1 MGTEHPPFPF
11 SHSRPFPQ
19 KNELRGRALNVSQGT
34 SRPNN
39 QGTDGNNPF
48 KPCHEQRKDWERDK
62 SPVCTQKAPDS
73 QGSTPQH
80 LRAET
85 QRREQ
90 RRKASVTQR
99 AAPCRMRARLC
110 NSPPAR
116 GAPPGSF
123 VSPAQLPAPQHGDN
137 PHGHGARSTAQLLH
151 GCRAQLAATGALREQ
166 RRDPGE
172 AACTDTPGE
181 RAAFLL
187 KITELRAAKPPVSVA
202 LSKQKTLCLSRPM

>member
-1 MGTEHPPFPF
+1 MGAEHPPFPF

-19 KNELRGRALNVSQGT
+19 KNELPGPALAVSQGT

-39 QGTDGNNPF
+39 QGTEGNNPF
-48 KPCHEQRKDWERDK
+48 KSCHEQRKDRERDK
-62 SPVCTQKAPDS
+62 RPVCTQKAPNR

-85 QRREQ
+85 QHQEQ

-99 AAPCRMRARLC
+99 AAPCRMQARLC

-123 VSPAQLPAPQHGDN
+123 VSPAQPPAPQHGDN
-137 PHGHGARSTAQLLH
+137 PHPARPRRPEHSPASAWPQGTAH
-151 GCRAQLAATGALREQ
+151 SYRGSEGT
-166 RRDPGE
+166 E
-172 AACTDTPGE
+172 A
-181 RAAFLL
+181 
-187 KITELRAAKPPVSVA
+187 
-202 LSKQKTLCLSRPM
+202 